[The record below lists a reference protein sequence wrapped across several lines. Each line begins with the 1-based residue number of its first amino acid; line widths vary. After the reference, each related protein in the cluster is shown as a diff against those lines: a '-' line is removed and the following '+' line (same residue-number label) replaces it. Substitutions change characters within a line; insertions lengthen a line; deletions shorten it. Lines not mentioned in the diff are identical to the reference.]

1 MKCLL
6 KLSFSLIFHFSTY
19 KIFSGN
25 CDVFVSYFPLRSSW
39 EAVCLLSRKLAI
51 QTPWTHELAAIHF
64 DSGWQRLSKR
74 SWVSWSPMILPVS
87 NGVLGCGEYAPL
99 LVEWETFVYFTNTTK
114 KATKGEHLW
123 CLWLRDAYDQRWLG
137 WFSGQQTQDERFRI
151 ILPTTQPKCANEIN
165 RNPLET
171 HRIQLFW
178 LNYHIH
184 GKLQAVY
191 WKISP
196 LSPAIFCSSVLFMFP
211 AFSPPGKG
219 PVFFGK
225 D

>member
-1 MKCLL
+1 MPSKALFQPYFPFFHLQNIFRQLWCLCFL
-6 KLSFSLIFHFSTY
+6 FSLKKQLGSCLSTQQ
-19 KIFSGN
+19 KACHSN
-25 CDVFVSYFPLRSSW
+25 PLN
-39 EAVCLLSRKLAI
+39 
-51 QTPWTHELAAIHF
+51 TWTGCHPL
-64 DSGWQRLSKR
+64 WLRLSKR

-123 CLWLRDAYDQRWLG
+123 CLWLHDAYDQRWLG